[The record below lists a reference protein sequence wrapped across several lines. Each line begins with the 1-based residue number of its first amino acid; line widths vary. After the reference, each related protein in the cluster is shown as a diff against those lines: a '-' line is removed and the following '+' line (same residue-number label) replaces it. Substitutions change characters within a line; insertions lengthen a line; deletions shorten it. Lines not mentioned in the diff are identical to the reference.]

1 MAVLRVANKF
11 SVITQNKTELNGTLK
26 LKTTNGNVNQYVIEI
41 SNDNDTDT
49 GNDFVVLSDYL
60 NEFLND
66 DVKITIMSKEEY

>member
-1 MAVLRVANKF
+1 MANKF

-49 GNDFVVLSDYL
+49 ENDFVVLSDYL

-66 DVKITIMSKEEY
+66 DVKITIVSKEEY

>member
-1 MAVLRVANKF
+1 MLRVANKF

-26 LKTTNGNVNQYVIEI
+26 LKTNNENVNQYIIEI

-49 GNDFVVLSDYL
+49 ENDFVVLSDYL

-66 DVKITIMSKEEY
+66 DVKITIVSKEEY

>member
-1 MAVLRVANKF
+1 MVVLRVANKF

-26 LKTTNGNVNQYVIEI
+26 LKTTNGNVNHYVIEI

-49 GNDFVVLSDYL
+49 ENDFVVLSDYL

-66 DVKITIMSKEEY
+66 NVKITIVSKEEY

>member
-1 MAVLRVANKF
+1 MLRVANKF

-41 SNDNDTDT
+41 SNDNDADT
-49 GNDFVVLSDYL
+49 ENDFVVLSDYL

-66 DVKITIMSKEEY
+66 DVKITIVSKEEY

>member
-11 SVITQNKTELNGTLK
+11 SVVTQSKTELNGTLK
-26 LKTTNGNVNQYVIEI
+26 LKTTNGNANQYVIEI
-41 SNDNDTDT
+41 SNDNDPNTE
-49 GNDFVVLSDYL
+49 NDFVVLSDYL

>member
-1 MAVLRVANKF
+1 MLRVANKF

-49 GNDFVVLSDYL
+49 ENDFVILSDYL

-66 DVKITIMSKEEY
+66 DVKITIVSKEEY

>member
-1 MAVLRVANKF
+1 MANKF

-41 SNDNDTDT
+41 SNDNDADT
-49 GNDFVVLSDYL
+49 ENDFVVLSDYL

-66 DVKITIMSKEEY
+66 DVKITIVSKEEY

>member
-1 MAVLRVANKF
+1 MVVLRVANKF

-26 LKTTNGNVNQYVIEI
+26 LKTNNENVNQYIIEI

-49 GNDFVVLSDYL
+49 ENDFVVLSDYL

-66 DVKITIMSKEEY
+66 DVKITIVSKEEY

>member
-1 MAVLRVANKF
+1 MLRVANKF

-49 GNDFVVLSDYL
+49 ENDFVVLSDYL

-66 DVKITIMSKEEY
+66 DVKITIVSKEEY